1 MNQPNQPLASLQ
13 GLRAIASLAVFLF
26 HLVPYFEVAG
36 ASLFPKQVFH
46 WGYAGVDV
54 FFVLSGFVLT
64 LSATSAPQHGRQV
77 ATKFLSLRMWR
88 IYSGYWPF
96 LIAMCLVNLYFGFE
110 RALDDN
116 IVGSI
121 FLTDIRLDNLVLGVS
136 WTLTYEL
143 YFYTLFST
151 LFLLPR
157 AYFRVAAGVY
167 AVAILAFRA
176 MYPDSVGNLALGFV
190 FSPYVLEFFLGAL
203 LAHYWLRGKI
213 PIRTPLLWLIFLVS
227 FYSGSALFKIAPD
240 NELGRLLTFGV
251 GSGALLLALLKTKL
265 FELTV
270 LGRALVGLGNASYT
284 LYLSHLIF
292 IDTSHELGFFTLLG
306 QQTSSVANL
315 SALAF
320 IVAVC
325 VFSTAFYRL
334 YERPCY
340 SWLKRRL

>member
-13 GLRAIASLAVFLF
+13 GLRAIAALAVFLF

-36 ASLFPKQVFH
+36 VNLFPKQVFH

-64 LSATSAPQHGRQV
+64 LSAASLKEHGRQV
-77 ATKFLSLRMWR
+77 ATKFLALRMWR
-88 IYSGYWPF
+88 IYSAYWPF

-121 FLTDIRLDNLVLGVS
+121 FLTDIRLDKLVLGVS

-143 YFYTLFST
+143 YFYALFTT
-151 LFLLPR
+151 LFLIPR
-157 AYFRVAAGVY
+157 AHFQIAAGVY

-176 MYPDSVGNLALGFV
+176 MYPDSVGNLTLGFI
-190 FSPYVLEFFLGAL
+190 FSPYVLEFFIGVL
-203 LAHYWLRGKI
+203 LAMYWLRGKI
-213 PIRTPLLWLIFLVS
+213 PAPPPVLWLIFLAS
-227 FYSGSALFKIAPD
+227 FYAGSALFKIAPD
-240 NELGRLLTFGV
+240 NELGRLLTFAV
-251 GSGALLLALLKTKL
+251 GGGALLLALLKTKF
-265 FELTV
+265 FEATV
-270 LGRALVGLGNASYT
+270 LGRALAGLGDASYT

-292 IDTSHELGFFTLLG
+292 IDTSHELGFFRLLG
-306 QQTSSVANL
+306 QQTSALANL
-315 SALAF
+315 GALTF

-325 VFSTAFYRL
+325 LFSIAFYRF

-340 SWLKRRL
+340 SWLKGRA